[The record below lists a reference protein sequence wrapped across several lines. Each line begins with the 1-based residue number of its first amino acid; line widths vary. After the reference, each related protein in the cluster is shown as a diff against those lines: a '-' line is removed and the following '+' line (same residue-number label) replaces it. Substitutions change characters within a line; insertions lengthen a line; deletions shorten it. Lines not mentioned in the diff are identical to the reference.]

1 MGVGMM
7 RKVQAWWRI
16 AGPQLHVAMGLW
28 LLNRRLDVIEW
39 RFRLEALL

>member
-1 MGVGMM
+1 MM
-7 RKVQAWWRI
+7 KTIQAWWRM
-16 AGPQLHVAMGLW
+16 AGPRVQVAVGLW